1 MKFKVAFYL
10 YRTKAGLTVQQVAQ
24 SCGVTEDV
32 VKAWESGAAVPK
44 LSFLPVV
51 AAVLGCDMKELILDK
66 RARFRRKSGD
76 GELLLALAQNLERIA
91 ETLKEIVRR
100 PAEEPAPKPEK

>member
-1 MKFKVAFYL
+1 MRFKIAFYL
-10 YRTKAGLTVQQVAQ
+10 LRTKAGLTVQQVAEA
-24 SCGVTEDV
+24 CGVEEKV
-32 VKAWESGAAVPK
+32 VQAWESGAAVPK

-100 PAEEPAPKPEK
+100 PADGTDGKPEK